1 MDGLRGEFYGRY
13 EDRPSLGVVEEGAV
27 TTIVALGEYMHL
39 SDSQINLALVA
50 DVPIEDIPEIDDS
63 VPVIEQFWRISK
75 IWNGGQE
82 NVDNPVTVE
91 EALMTLNRALTR
103 CRDYR
108 LALRIIQ
115 LRQDIVLNQAQSIVD
130 PLDSHIALEQST
142 YNIHLV

>member
-13 EDRPSLGVVEEGAV
+13 EDRPSLGVAEEGAV
-27 TTIVALGEYMHL
+27 TTIAALGEYMHL

-130 PLDSHIALEQST
+130 PLDPHIALEQST

>member
-1 MDGLRGEFYGRY
+1 
-13 EDRPSLGVVEEGAV
+13 
-27 TTIVALGEYMHL
+27 MHL
-39 SDSQINLALVA
+39 LDSQINLALVA

-130 PLDSHIALEQST
+130 PLDPHIALEQST